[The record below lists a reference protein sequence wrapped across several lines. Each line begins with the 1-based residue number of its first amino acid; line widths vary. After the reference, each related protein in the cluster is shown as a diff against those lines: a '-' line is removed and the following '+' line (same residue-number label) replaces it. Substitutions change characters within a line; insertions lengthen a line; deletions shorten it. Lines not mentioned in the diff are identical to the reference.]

1 MKHKTSAH
9 AKYKGPVG
17 KKIKTKAE
25 ARKIF
30 NDPRQAFWPGLPPA
44 RHREPGFESLP
55 GVAEKA
61 KAGLFAKYVFHPN
74 GSKTYIYYAK

>member
-1 MKHKTSAH
+1 MRDKTSAH

-17 KKIKTKAE
+17 KKVKKYAQV
-25 ARKIF
+25 RDIF
-30 NDPRQAFWPGLPPA
+30 NDPRQAFWSGLPPA

-55 GVAEKA
+55 GVAERA
-61 KAGLFAKYVFHPN
+61 RAGRFAKYVFHPN